1 MLWSRD
7 GMGVHSYY
15 GHYEQ
20 FPWSATGPPT
30 NVWGIALARRGRVR
44 PAGERNGAGRRRQHG
59 ILPPPREEISVRTF
73 KEGSDELTMIEIDPV
88 ALDTVPALTEA
99 SGPLRVAP
107 SVDLAH
113 RLLLRAIDDGE
124 DDLAVQTALVELLH
138 AGVSDGGLA
147 GHGYSRRSTE
157 AERRRL
163 VRETCELLHTADRR
177 MGLVELARA
186 VGSSPF
192 HLSRVFREITEMT
205 LSQYRLQLRVHHAL
219 DLIAEGDDD
228 LANVAEAAGFA
239 DHSHMT
245 RTMVTHFGQAPS
257 ALRKL
262 LPRQL
267 DAIGVS
273 HPPAR
278 SGEPRNGD
286 LHEVDRGSPSDRARK
301 P

>member
-30 NVWGIALARRGRVR
+30 NVWGIALARRG
-44 PAGERNGAGRRRQHG
+44 AYGRRASGMEQVVDVNMGFFRR
-59 ILPPPREEISVRTF
+59 PREEISVRTF

-147 GHGYSRRSTE
+147 GRGYSRRSTE

-228 LANVAEAAGFA
+228 LANVARATGFA

-245 RTMVTHFGQAPS
+245 RSMVTHFGQAPS

-262 LPRQL
+262 LR
-267 DAIGVS
+267 DS
-273 HPPAR
+273 STR
-278 SGEPRNGD
+278 S
-286 LHEVDRGSPSDRARK
+286 A
-301 P
+301 